1 MSQIKLVTMDL
12 DGTLLN
18 DKKQISEHTREVLSE
33 AARRGVHIV
42 PATGRIFKAIPD
54 FIRDIEGIRYA
65 ICCNGATIYDA
76 WEDKIIYKNH
86 IPKETVLTLIRA
98 LAQCNCTRDIY
109 RNGQGYMEE
118 KFYNHL
124 EDFDIKGQQKDLILR
139 TRQKIDDLE
148 AYVEESSDGIEKV
161 SAFFGDLEERK
172 RVMKE
177 LDGLG
182 IASVSS
188 ALFNNI
194 EITQI
199 GCDKGDGI
207 TQLAKYL
214 SIPMEE
220 TMACGD
226 AANDTYMIKAA
237 GFGVVMENGMDEL
250 KEMAD
255 FVTKSNEEDGVAYA
269 IERFVLN

>member
-1 MSQIKLVTMDL
+1 MNQIKLVTMDL

-18 DKKQISEHTREVLSE
+18 DQKQISDHTKEVLSE
-33 AARRGVHIV
+33 AIRRGVHIV
-42 PATGRIFKAIPD
+42 PATGRIYKAIPD
-54 FIRDIEGIRYA
+54 FIRELEGVRYA

-76 WEDKIIYKNH
+76 KEDKIIYKNH
-86 IPKETVLTLIRA
+86 IPKETALTLVRA
-98 LAQCNCTRDIY
+98 LAECNCTRDIY
-109 RNGQGYMEE
+109 RNGQGYMEG

-124 EDFDIKGQQKDLILR
+124 EDYDIKGQQKDLILR
-139 TRQKIDDLE
+139 TRQEIDDLE
-148 AYVEESSDGIEKV
+148 EYICENSDGIEKV
-161 SAFFGDLEERK
+161 SAFFGDLDERK

-177 LDGLG
+177 LSDMG

-194 EITQI
+194 EITQM

-207 TQLAKYL
+207 TQLAKHL
-214 SIPMEE
+214 SIPIEE

-226 AANDTYMIKAA
+226 AANDTFMIQAA

-250 KEMAD
+250 KKAAD

-269 IERFVLN
+269 IEKFVLS

>member
-18 DKKQISEHTREVLSE
+18 DQKQISEHTREVLEE

-42 PATGRIFKAIPD
+42 PATGRIYKAIPD
-54 FIRDIEGIRYA
+54 FIRNLEGVRYA
-65 ICCNGATIYDA
+65 VCCNGATIYDA
-76 WEDKIIYKNH
+76 LEDKIIYKNH
-86 IPKETVLTLIRA
+86 IPKETALSLLRKLTEY
-98 LAQCNCTRDIY
+98 NCTRDIY
-109 RNGQGYMEE
+109 RNGQGYMEG

-139 TRQKIDDLE
+139 TRQEVGDLE
-148 AYVEESSDGIEKV
+148 AYVEENSDGIEKI

-177 LDGLG
+177 LSDLE
-182 IASVSS
+182 IASVST
-188 ALFNNI
+188 ALFNNV
-194 EITQI
+194 EITQL

-207 TQLAKYL
+207 TQLAKHL
-214 SIPMEE
+214 SIPIEE

-226 AANDTYMIKAA
+226 AANDTFMIRAV

-250 KEMAD
+250 KDIAD